1 MLLHYW
7 MNFLGALP
15 DFLIHLPAVR
25 AKFFLQP
32 LVFLNSHQRSYI
44 TRPGLDNQRAV
55 PYKSPSRFVDWRV
68 GISEDIK
75 RNHTVMKLTHDRP
88 CLGPDHLLSRAFHV
102 VLPQTSTVVLNK
114 NTRVLRICYPRPHV
128 WEIHYRRE
136 PSRPRNHSPS
146 IT

>member
-1 MLLHYW
+1 MLLPYW

-25 AKFFLQP
+25 AKSFLQP

-55 PYKSPSRFVDWRV
+55 PYKSPSRFVDGHI

-75 RNHTVMKLTHDRP
+75 RNHTVLKLTHDRP
-88 CLGPDHLLSRAFHV
+88 CLRPVHLLSRAWQGAFHV
-102 VLPQTSTVVLNK
+102 VLPQTSTMVLNR
-114 NTRVLRICYPRPHV
+114 TQEL
-128 WEIHYRRE
+128 
-136 PSRPRNHSPS
+136 
-146 IT
+146 